1 MVNLDRSMPYD
12 PTQGLETP
20 EDIAEYLDVALE
32 EEDDRVLLLALRNSV
47 EAIGGMSE
55 LAGRTG
61 LSRET
66 LYRTLS
72 EKGNPR
78 LSSTLRVIFKAFG
91 VDLAVRP
98 RRAA

>member
-1 MVNLDRSMPYD
+1 MVNRKRSVPYD
-12 PTQGLETP
+12 PTEGLDTP

-32 EEDDRVLLLALRNSV
+32 EADDRVLLLALRHAV
-47 EAIGGMSE
+47 EAIGGMAE
-55 LAGRTG
+55 LANRTG

-78 LSSTLRVIFKAFG
+78 LSTLRAILKAFD

-98 RRAA
+98 HRAA

>member
-1 MVNLDRSMPYD
+1 VANSERSVPYD
-12 PTQGLETP
+12 PTEGLHTP

-32 EEDDRVLLLALRNSV
+32 EGDDRVLLMALRNAV
-47 EAIGGMSE
+47 DAIGGMTE
-55 LAGRTG
+55 LARRTG

-78 LSSTLRVIFKAFG
+78 LSTLRRLLRAFG
-91 VDLAVRP
+91 VELSVRP
-98 RRAA
+98 VDAA